1 MDYSIESNN
10 EIFQNILSGIIDGA
24 VINTQYKHCLSAFQ
38 ISEGESQTILNLFQ
52 SSCYNSFKLGHGIH
66 EEEKQISYTNN
77 EDIFLKNI
85 NADSHEIIEQL
96 HFDF

>member
-1 MDYSIESNN
+1 MD
-10 EIFQNILSGIIDGA
+10 
-24 VINTQYKHCLSAFQ
+24 
-38 ISEGESQTILNLFQ
+38 SQTILNLFQ
-52 SSCYNSFKLGHGIH
+52 SSCYNSFKSGHGIH

-85 NADSHEIIEQL
+85 DAESHEIIAQL